1 MRWSPGNSPDVED
14 RRGSSGGGGMR
25 FGGRGLGIGG
35 LLVVL
40 VLSVIFKR
48 DFFTLLAGGGSDD
61 PTAPAQGPIE
71 SSAGE
76 ERLKEF
82 VGAVLDS
89 VQTTWDAELPRQ
101 TRVAYRHAHLV
112 LFRDAIESACGFAQ
126 AATGP
131 FYCPGDNKVYV
142 DLGFYQELRDRF
154 GAPGDFAQAYVLAH
168 EIGHHVQVLL
178 GTEAEV
184 RSAMRRRPD
193 DTNALSVRMELQADC
208 YAGMWGHTAAAHGIL
223 ETGDVEEGLNAAAAV
238 GDDRIQRM
246 STGRV
251 NPESF
256 THGSA
261 EQRTSWFKRGM
272 RGGRLVDCDTFAGR

>member
-1 MRWSPGNSPDVED
+1 MRWSPGSSRDVED

-25 FGGRGLGIGG
+25 FGGKGLGVGG

-40 VLSVIFKR
+40 VLSVVFKK
-48 DFFTLLAGGGSDD
+48 DFFSLLAGGGQDD
-61 PTAPAQGPIE
+61 PSAPAQGPVE

-76 ERLKEF
+76 EQLKSF

-101 TRVAYRHAHLV
+101 ARVPYQHARLV
-112 LFRDAIESACGFAQ
+112 LFRDAIESACGYAQ
-126 AATGP
+126 AASGP

-168 EIGHHVQVLL
+168 EIGHHVQFLL
-178 GTEAEV
+178 GTEARV
-184 RSAMRRRPD
+184 RSAMQRSPGEA
-193 DTNALSVRMELQADC
+193 NARSVKMELQADC
-208 YAGMWGHTAAAHGIL
+208 YAGVWGNTAAAHGIL
-223 ETGDVEEGLNAAAAV
+223 ESGDVEEGLNAAAAV
-238 GDDRIQRM
+238 GDDRIQRQ

-251 NPESF
+251 NPDGF

-261 EQRTSWFKRGM
+261 EQRAAWFKRGM
-272 RGGRLVDCDTFAGR
+272 SGGRVADCDTFGGR